1 MRKSSIT
8 QAVTESYQGIM
19 IFRNTGFFFKPI
31 SRKLSSP
38 VELFFNPA
46 IRVNKNLCDDLEK
59 IKTRQ
64 NHLCIGFAIFFF
76 AVVIHG
82 CIMTPKDYNVS
93 TIPNS
98 YPEGTIISGQTGM
111 PVSFESLL
119 QDLSD
124 TRIVYIGESH
134 TRADHHEIQLKLIQS
149 LVKKDPEWAVGM
161 EMFDYTY
168 QNILDQWSDGKL
180 DEKRF
185 LEKSHWYANW
195 RYDFELYRNLLL
207 YIRESRLRL
216 FGLNIPFHLPPK
228 IAIGGIESLS
238 PDEKKHLPIK
248 IDTTNPDHRTYV
260 SDIFKGHQIKG
271 RNDFEYFYLAQCV
284 WEDAMAERI
293 ASGLEGKKMIVLTG
307 NGHILRK
314 FGIPDRTFSRTRT
327 PFRTIYL
334 TSKEGA
340 TDLSYGDYIWIT
352 P

>member
-1 MRKSSIT
+1 MTSKDHI
-8 QAVTESYQGIM
+8 I
-19 IFRNTGFFFKPI
+19 
-31 SRKLSSP
+31 
-38 VELFFNPA
+38 PA
-46 IRVNKNLCDDLEK
+46 I
-59 IKTRQ
+59 
-64 NHLCIGFAIFFF
+64 
-76 AVVIHG
+76 
-82 CIMTPKDYNVS
+82 
-93 TIPNS
+93 PNA

-119 QDLSD
+119 SDLSD

-134 TRADHHEIQLKLIQS
+134 TRADHHEIQFKLIQS
-149 LVKKDPEWAVGM
+149 LAKKDPEWAVGM

-168 QNILDQWSDGKL
+168 QNILNQWSDGNL
-180 DEKRF
+180 DEKSF

-195 RYDFELYRNLLL
+195 RYDFELYRNILL

-216 FGLNIPFHLPPK
+216 LGLNIPFHLPPK

-238 PDEKKHLPIK
+238 PDEKKHLPSK

-293 ASGLEGKKMIVLTG
+293 ASGLEGKKMIVLAG

-314 FGIPDRTFSRTRT
+314 FGIPDRTFSRTRS

-334 TSKEGA
+334 ASKEGE